1 MQAICN
7 ICIAGTKGG
16 MQIKDA
22 ISSFVFGN
30 TIYGANSTG
39 YGLNVDTTHVAQIAN
54 NIVEG
59 FKVGI
64 NLTSS
69 VRAPL
74 YHSNAAYNNT
84 TNFSNA
90 AGWIGSTANNDA
102 LAASPFV
109 DASSSDFDINGTQ
122 VGVTEDAWSS
132 TFHSLAATTPKADK
146 GAVQAGAGI
155 GGRSSSQ
162 TMKITPGSTDV
173 TTYFKLVDPASGV
186 PKTGLTITDLDATYV
201 RDRAAAVKAD
211 LTALAAVDSAHGDN
225 KAIQVDSTNAPGL
238 YRVDWPDAAF
248 ASGVDRVQLVVNGAA
263 IDPAVIEVE
272 LETPQ
277 TGDAYARLGAPAG
290 ASVSADIAAIEA
302 QTDAIDATVNS
313 DTFGNSAL
321 ATLIGDVPTNAEL
334 GTALAAAVDAVLAA
348 IAGLGGS
355 GSGSITFTYTLTS
368 TEDGTAI
375 PDAEVWVTAR
385 STTTP
390 VLASGRTNASGQVV
404 FYLEAGLI
412 DVWRRKSG
420 WNFTNP
426 DQEEVA

>member
-1 MQAICN
+1 MAITQYYVDPAIAGNSGTGTIGDPYGDLQYALDQITRDSTNGDQINVKAGTSEVLTASLSLATYGTPTGAAPLVLRGYTSAADDSGIGVIDGGGNFAIWSGSSNDYIHMVDLRLTNSGANWNVAFRNYCSLTNCEIDTGSSGGLLLIGPSTVLRCYVHGFTGSHGIYATQASRVVFTLVTGCGANTTHYQIALEGPNMQAICN

-155 GGRSSSQ
+155 GGGMLQANKR
-162 TMKITPGSTDV
+162 GN
-173 TTYFKLVDPASGV
+173 KL
-186 PKTGLTITDLDATYV
+186 
-201 RDRAAAVKAD
+201 
-211 LTALAAVDSAHGDN
+211 
-225 KAIQVDSTNAPGL
+225 
-238 YRVDWPDAAF
+238 
-248 ASGVDRVQLVVNGAA
+248 
-263 IDPAVIEVE
+263 
-272 LETPQ
+272 
-277 TGDAYARLGAPAG
+277 
-290 ASVSADIAAIEA
+290 
-302 QTDAIDATVNS
+302 
-313 DTFGNSAL
+313 
-321 ATLIGDVPTNAEL
+321 
-334 GTALAAAVDAVLAA
+334 
-348 IAGLGGS
+348 
-355 GSGSITFTYTLTS
+355 
-368 TEDGTAI
+368 
-375 PDAEVWVTAR
+375 
-385 STTTP
+385 
-390 VLASGRTNASGQVV
+390 
-404 FYLEAGLI
+404 
-412 DVWRRKSG
+412 
-420 WNFTNP
+420 
-426 DQEEVA
+426 